1 MPTLTYGAS
10 TAPAEQP
17 RARWQSFKR
26 GLAGRCPACGKGR
39 IFRAYLKVADHC
51 PSCGEELHHQRA
63 DDAPP
68 YFTIMIVGHV
78 VGTALLISEERW
90 PETPMWI
97 PIVLGLALRSR
108 PVAVAFARR
117 QRRADRLA
125 MGLAHA
131 RFRWHP
137 GPIEIRGRDMS
148 EQPPHQRLSSGR
160 ITRKR
165 STRKTRAARSTRT
178 CGRGLQRR

>member
-1 MPTLTYGAS
+1 MPTLAYGAS
-10 TAPAEQP
+10 TAPAKQP

-78 VGTALLISEERW
+78 VGTALLIGEERW

-97 PIVLGLALRSR
+97 PIVLGLTFAAGLSLWLLPVIKGALIGWQWALRMHGFGGT
-108 PVAVAFARR
+108 PVPSKFA
-117 QRRADRLA
+117 D
-125 MGLAHA
+125 G
-131 RFRWHP
+131 
-137 GPIEIRGRDMS
+137 
-148 EQPPHQRLSSGR
+148 
-160 ITRKR
+160 T
-165 STRKTRAARSTRT
+165 
-178 CGRGLQRR
+178 

>member
-10 TAPAEQP
+10 TATTDEP

-26 GLAGRCPACGKGR
+26 GLAGRCPACGKGK
-39 IFRAYLKVADHC
+39 IFRAYLKVADRC

-90 PETPMWI
+90 PETPMLI
-97 PIVLGLALRSR
+97 PIVLGLVFAAGLSLWLLPVIKGALIGWQWALRMHGFGGTPS
-108 PVAVAFARR
+108 PSKFA
-117 QRRADRLA
+117 D
-125 MGLAHA
+125 G
-131 RFRWHP
+131 
-137 GPIEIRGRDMS
+137 
-148 EQPPHQRLSSGR
+148 
-160 ITRKR
+160 T
-165 STRKTRAARSTRT
+165 
-178 CGRGLQRR
+178 